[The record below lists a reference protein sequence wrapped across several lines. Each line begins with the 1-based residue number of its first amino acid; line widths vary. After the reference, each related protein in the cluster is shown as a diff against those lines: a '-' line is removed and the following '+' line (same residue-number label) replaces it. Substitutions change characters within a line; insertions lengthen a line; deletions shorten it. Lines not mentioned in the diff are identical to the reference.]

1 MNIKYHRISLNESE
15 WINIDGEGKMV
26 KCFSDAKKFN
36 TVGNSVIYVATANMD
51 IGEIIKK
58 GDLVFFKANNSRG
71 VNGLGRTEE
80 SFGSC
85 EDVAEVFGYTLLKN
99 LKNDIGEKCVLEGTP
114 YGFSEYSDDAFWS
127 VIANQTNGLVESSRL
142 YGCVSPNVVSKN
154 GVIIHGDSLL
164 ELVVDSKRV
173 YASTQNN
180 LANYNKSLEEFV
192 IRAKKFNQ
200 DTVISPN
207 CIRYLANTMFFDY
220 FIANSD
226 RHCKN
231 VNFQHVKVSDNMFV
245 LEPIPVLDN
254 GGALSL
260 QAMRCNNF
268 YAEQAE
274 VLNQKGKFTKSN
286 GVKEHDPF
294 DCMYDFEI
302 GKESF
307 KDEKIKE
314 LFDSMTYEE
323 KMVIL
328 ITQNKVLYEDFKNM
342 YENLDFEKAVST
354 MISTNKYSRDYL
366 PEFTEIVKA
375 VLNLKKREICKV
387 CANVL
392 GIDFSEEKFN
402 ENPNYYLEEL
412 GNIVQENELN
422 LYIATNEEQKEFANA
437 IKLAKKLE
445 N

>member
-1 MNIKYHRISLNESE
+1 MNIKYHRINLNESD
-15 WINIDGEGKMV
+15 WTDVGGERKSV

-36 TVGNSVIYVATANMD
+36 TVGNSIIYVATANMD

-85 EDVAEVFGYTLLKN
+85 EDVAEVFSYALLKN
-99 LKNDIGEKCVLEGTP
+99 LKKDIGEKCVLKGTP
-114 YGFSEYSDDAFWS
+114 YGFSEYSNDSFWNI
-127 VIANQTNGLVESSRL
+127 VAHQTNGFVESSRL
-142 YGCVSPNVVSKN
+142 YGCVSPNIISKD
-154 GVIIHGDSLL
+154 GIIIHGDSLL
-164 ELVVDSKRV
+164 ELVVDSRRV
-173 YASTQNN
+173 YASSQNN
-180 LANYNKSLEEFV
+180 LTNYSKSLDEFAV
-192 IRAKKFNQ
+192 RSKKFNQ
-200 DTVISPN
+200 DTLVSPN
-207 CIRYLANTMFFDY
+207 CIRYLANMMFFDY

-231 VNFQHVKVSDNMFV
+231 VNFEQVEVFDHTFILKPT
-245 LEPIPVLDN
+245 PILDN
-254 GGALSL
+254 GGALCL
-260 QAMRCNNF
+260 QSMKCDNF

-274 VLNQKGKFTKSN
+274 ILRKKGKFTKSN
-286 GVKEHDPF
+286 GPKEHNPF
-294 DCMYDFEI
+294 DCLYDFEV

-323 KMVIL
+323 QMVIL
-328 ITQNKVLYEDFKNM
+328 ISQNRVLYEDFKNM
-342 YENLDFEKAVST
+342 FENLDYEKAIET
-354 MISTNKYSRDYL
+354 MAIENKYPREYL
-366 PEFTEIVKA
+366 PDFAKIAKA
-375 VLNLKKREICKV
+375 VLDLKKCEICKV
-387 CANVL
+387 CASVL

-412 GNIVQENELN
+412 GSIVQENELN
-422 LYIATNEEQKEFANA
+422 LYIATDEEQKEFENA